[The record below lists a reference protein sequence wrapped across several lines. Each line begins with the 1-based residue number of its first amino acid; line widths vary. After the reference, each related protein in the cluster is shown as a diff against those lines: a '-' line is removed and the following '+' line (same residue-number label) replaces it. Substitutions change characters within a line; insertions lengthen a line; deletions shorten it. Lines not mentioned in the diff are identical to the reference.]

1 MLSNSL
7 EYFVLPLEVFFQTS
21 QHNMGREAQHR
32 ALAQYRHQ
40 CKMQGKKFVNKAKGC
55 AAKKTHPKHR
65 GATFASL
72 QKKGSCKSGMAY
84 ASGKCIGQAKVESLA
99 KKQLAAARIGRQ
111 MGRGAKRFANVQ
123 MQGVRK
129 GGRRK

>member
-1 MLSNSL
+1 ML
-7 EYFVLPLEVFFQTS
+7 VTLEVFFQVS
-21 QHNMGREAQHR
+21 QHQMARSREAQHR
-32 ALAQYRHQ
+32 ALAQYRKQ

-55 AAKKTHPKHR
+55 AAKKTAPAGHR

-111 MGRGAKRFANVQ
+111 MGRGAKRFANVNT
-123 MQGVRK
+123 K
-129 GGRRK
+129 RRR